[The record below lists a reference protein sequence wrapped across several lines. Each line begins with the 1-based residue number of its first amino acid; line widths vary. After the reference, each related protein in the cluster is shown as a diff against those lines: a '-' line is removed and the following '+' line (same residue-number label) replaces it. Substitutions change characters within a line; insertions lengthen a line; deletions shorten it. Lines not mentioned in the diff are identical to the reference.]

1 VTTTTGVMLDAAAA
15 TVRQD
20 GYLRTGDQDQ
30 FHRKPWAG
38 KRGRLGATVEVR
50 THCWLPSPHGGAVL
64 TYVRRSATDREQ
76 MRTLVMRSLLILEG
90 SSRHH
95 RREVIEGRCCISRRA
110 GTVDGGLCAVQMR
123 GRVR

>member
-50 THCWLPSPHGGAVL
+50 THCWLPSPTVAL
-64 TYVRRSATDREQ
+64 CSRTCAVRRPT
-76 MRTLVMRSLLILEG
+76 V
-90 SSRHH
+90 SR
-95 RREVIEGRCCISRRA
+95 
-110 GTVDGGLCAVQMR
+110 CAR
-123 GRVR
+123 W